1 MKEIIVEFTQI
12 GHNGVSIGRYNNKIV
27 FAYGVIPGEKAK
39 ILINKEKKNFIEG
52 EVIEIIEKSSYR
64 REPKENHYLS
74 CSPWQVFDYDYQIE
88 LKKKNLKD
96 IFKDFAKEELDF
108 NERFFRPKNIW
119 GYRTKIEYSFVE
131 ENGKSYLAFHKRG
144 SFKEKIKVDEGCKLI
159 SDVANKKALEV
170 LEIINEQKIKNLKS
184 LIIRKSYHYDDLHLS
199 VLTTEKQTFNFQEI
213 EAISG
218 FVFAYSSPK
227 SPTSNFDEILIS
239 WGREY
244 LKEKI
249 IDLEILYP
257 YNAFFQN
264 NIELFEI
271 ALRKMKDNLGDKLV
285 KVVDLYCGVGVIG
298 LNLNNG
304 ANKIIGVE
312 INKSAI
318 DYAKLNAKLNN
329 ISNFEGI
336 ALASEKISQEILINT
351 DLLILD
357 PPRSGVHKKVI
368 NLIIKS
374 KPRLI
379 FYLSCN
385 PLTQA
390 RDYLLLKDFYQ
401 IKDFYGFDFYPQTPH
416 LESLLILELK
426 H

>member
-27 FAYGVIPGEKAK
+27 FAYGILPGEKAK
-39 ILINKEKKNFIEG
+39 ILINKEKKDFIEG
-52 EVIEIIEKSSYR
+52 EVIEIIEKSLYR
-64 REPKENHYLS
+64 REPQENHYLS

-96 IFKDFAKEELDF
+96 IFKDFAKEELNFDD
-108 NERFFRPKNIW
+108 RFLRPKNIW
-119 GYRTKIEYSFVE
+119 EYRTKIEYSFIE
-131 ENGKSYLAFHKRG
+131 ENGKSYLAFHRRG
-144 SFKEKIKVDEGCKLI
+144 SFKEKIKIEDACKLI
-159 SDVANKKALEV
+159 SHFANKKALALV
-170 LEIINEQKIKNLKS
+170 EIINKQKIKNLKS
-184 LIIRKSYHYDDLHLS
+184 LIIRKSYHYQDLHLS
-199 VLTTEKQTFNFQEI
+199 LLTTEKQLFNFQEI
-213 EAISG
+213 ENISG

-227 SPTSNFDEILIS
+227 SPASNFDEILIN
-239 WGREY
+239 WGRES
-244 LKEKI
+244 LKEQI
-249 IDLEILYP
+249 LDLEILYP
-257 YNAFFQN
+257 YDSFFQN
-264 NIELFEI
+264 NVELFEV
-271 ALRKMKDNLGDKLV
+271 ALQKMKDNLEGKLDKI
-285 KVVDLYCGVGVIG
+285 VDLYCGVGVIG
-298 LNLNNG
+298 LILNNG
-304 ANKIIGVE
+304 AKKIIGVE
-312 INKSAI
+312 MNQSAV

-329 ISNFEGI
+329 ISNFEVI
-336 ALASEKISQEILINT
+336 ALASEKIPQEILVNT

-357 PPRSGVHKKVI
+357 PPRSGLHKKVI
-368 NLIIKS
+368 NLIIKL

-390 RDYLLLKDFYQ
+390 RDYFLLKDFYQ